1 MRRGLKLLTLLAV
14 VALVASACGSDNKT
28 GGTGATTGGAK
39 TKVGLVYDLAGRGDH
54 SFNDS
59 AYEGLQKAQKDF
71 PNIQVKDLTPVASGA
86 NREALMRLL
95 AQQGYSLIF

>member
-1 MRRGLKLLTLLAV
+1 MYWSRLGKRRGVMRRGLKLLTLLAV

-28 GGTGATTGGAK
+28 GGTTGGAK

-59 AYEGLQKAQKDF
+59 AYEGLKKAQKDF
-71 PNIQVKDLTPVASGA
+71 TNIQVQPDLW
-86 NREALMRLL
+86 
-95 AQQGYSLIF
+95 